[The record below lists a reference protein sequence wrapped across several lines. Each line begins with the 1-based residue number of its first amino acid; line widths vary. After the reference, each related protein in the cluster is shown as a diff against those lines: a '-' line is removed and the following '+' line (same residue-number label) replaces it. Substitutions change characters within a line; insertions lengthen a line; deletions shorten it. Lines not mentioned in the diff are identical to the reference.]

1 MFDCFIEEEEEDV
14 LLLEFVAVLP
24 EHARFAAVAN
34 EKKSDAIRFGPR
46 DAVTLSF
53 VTRRRLTIAE

>member
-1 MFDCFIEEEEEDV
+1 MFDCFIEEEEDV
-14 LLLEFVAVLP
+14 LLLEFVAVIP

-34 EKKSDAIRFGPR
+34 KKKSDAIRFGPR